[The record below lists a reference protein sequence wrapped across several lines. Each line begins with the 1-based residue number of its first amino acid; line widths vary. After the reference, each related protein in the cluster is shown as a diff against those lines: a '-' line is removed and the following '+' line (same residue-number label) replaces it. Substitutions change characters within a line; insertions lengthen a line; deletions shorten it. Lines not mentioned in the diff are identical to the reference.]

1 MAQRLSVD
9 MGMYAPQAF
18 QPRRTKSIPGQI
30 RDHDALIA
38 PNDHVFHI
46 APPSNE
52 EGYLFVEFKRD
63 LGNAACHLTR
73 NYFALGDAL
82 SVDVLESS

>member
-1 MAQRLSVD
+1 MAQRFSVD

-18 QPRRTKSIPGQI
+18 QPPRTKSIPGQI
-30 RDHDALIA
+30 RDHDSLIA

-52 EGYLFVEFKRD
+52 EGYLSVKLKGN
-63 LGNAACHLTR
+63 LGNSACHLTR
-73 NYFALGDAL
+73 NYFVLGDAL